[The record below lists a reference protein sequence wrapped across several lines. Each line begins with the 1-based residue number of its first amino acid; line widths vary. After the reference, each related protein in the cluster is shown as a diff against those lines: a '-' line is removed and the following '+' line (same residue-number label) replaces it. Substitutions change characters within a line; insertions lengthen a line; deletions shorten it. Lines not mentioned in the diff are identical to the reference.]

1 VLVVMR
7 LFALTLVLLAAPALA
22 CWDGFHAVVGNADA
36 RGPSNE
42 WAPHLIKANAQRLGR
57 LNALLPVHAQLIA
70 VGDRM
75 SVVLDGGVEYSL
87 VGERD
92 ELGALA
98 RVLRAPKTA
107 LRRAR
112 SLETPA
118 FVVQAGAFRTR
129 AAAEK
134 VALEVD
140 DVRHE
145 HPSAFFQV
153 GGFPGLNASAHV
165 SSDGERHRVFVGA
178 FLDLKVAQTLARR
191 IGRGAF
197 VRRL

>member
-1 VLVVMR
+1 MR
-7 LFALTLVLLAAPALA
+7 LIALCLVLLAAPALA
-22 CWDGFHAVVGNADA
+22 CWDGFRALVGNADA
-36 RGPSNE
+36 RGPSTAWE
-42 WAPHLIKANAQRLGR
+42 PRLIRAHAQRLGR
-57 LNALLPVHAQLIA
+57 LNALLPDRAQLIA
-70 VGDRM
+70 TGDRM
-75 SVVLDGGVEYSL
+75 SVVLDGGVEYSF

-134 VALEVD
+134 VALELD
-140 DVRHE
+140 DVRNE
-145 HPSAFFQV
+145 YPFSFFQV
-153 GGFPGLNASAHV
+153 GGFPGVNASAHV
-165 SSDGERHRVFVGA
+165 FSDGELHRVFVGA
-178 FLDLKVAQTLARR
+178 YLDLKVGQTLARS
-191 IGRGAF
+191 IGGGAF